1 MSPIANPYL
10 KKAVANPYAKK
21 KPGAL
26 AAVAKPRPFNRPGPT
41 VAAKV
46 GQSGA
51 HGGVRP
57 RQQPPQRPQ
66 HAVGRAVA
74 QPAGA
79 RAQGRQQHASRRI
92 APRAPPSMQGQK
104 HVRRTLPAAPA
115 PPMAATASGQ
125 SKKRPSGVSLKAQL
139 KRQIAELKMAKIR
152 KKQEKENAKFL
163 KEMEERRKRDEAAM
177 AVARKEREIQRAKE
191 EAERLVIQVRSTV
204 GMVLRE
210 MVDAV
215 ATRNGESPPQP
226 PPPRPTP
233 RPSPPAAVWSAPVP
247 RSTAFPLP
255 YPPARTPSSAAV
267 AVGVTPSPLQG
278 GIASSGGEGNGVPSG
293 KVLSFVSPRAKAGV
307 NPAEEVSSENPAGA
321 TLDQPIAPVAPS
333 ATSLLHAQVPWLC
346 SDCGRTNPPSRARC
360 AKPCYRWR
368 GGVHPHVDGRPARD
382 GLEGGTASATSLLH
396 AQVPWLCSDCG
407 RTNPPSRARCG
418 KPCYRWRGGIHPQRQ
433 DLAIARM
440 QNPISLLGVAS
451 TETVNTTAAVGDG
464 GSASVHPASDRSV
477 VVPPSLLSLIPRP
490 GASAGGTATSLL
502 HAQVPWMCSHCGTSN
517 PPSRAR
523 CGKPCYRWR
532 GGIHPQRQDLAIA
545 RMQQADSMPTAGVT
559 PLDPGSGSAS
569 FVANDATKV
578 IPRRFAQ
585 VVAPAARRPQTA
597 MPPRTAEPR
606 SEFVHGRP
614 LVAPSPF
621 ASTHKLIEAP
631 ITVIKDAGGSFGV
644 TLRLSTQSTLVE
656 PPPLPS
662 LPTGTAQT
670 KAPRRQ
676 RRRRVFFSV
685 VTVAGAEKQNAR
697 KDGPKKDVDVLH
709 PGDIVCS
716 VDGRDVGGMT
726 FQGVIS
732 LFGAASTPAES
743 TASGPSKIIQCHLS
757 IARRVTPPLTPLA
770 TQIQPLPLPTQPSF
784 NAPIFVSENGE
795 VISGDFSDAE
805 LKSVVDGLTTVRKFG
820 DFLIP
825 KRANQTLDFLSS
837 VKAHPSTGNALSRRD
852 EATIGKKLSS
862 VKLSL
867 DKKMKVLAQDYWRK
881 QWRNECVNDEQL
893 LARFDFLSDA
903 QRTSMRQ
910 LPRPAQG
917 CKCGGLDHQYVNDEK
932 CPLYLDVVPHVTREE
947 LEAVRPA
954 KQKRPK
960 KSESDTIS
968 AIGNALM
975 ERRKKVLEEQ
985 EAERREALFVELM
998 EKTQIEKMRKAIFA
1012 PGLLEVA
1019 IISTVAALM
1028 SKYSLEEADESSSSI
1043 EAISAKVEEGAT
1055 EGPTKTDASDDEDDD
1070 DIPLTALGS
1079 SEPPKKKQKAEP
1091 TYPSSAFLAEMLFY
1105 ISSTWGHVIQE
1116 NDTHADYAWH
1126 LKLGALNCD
1135 QSVDQLTQNPR
1146 QPGSL
1151 SFEHIKFLVKEFMTP
1166 RIKSTPKSSQSHNS
1180 TPADPLKTSG
1190 TSAASDT
1197 VAGISA
1203 AGAPDLAPSHSDGL
1217 VTKASTIYP
1226 LKDELQILLLSSQEA
1241 TGLFDEVMGLV
1252 GSDVLHI
1259 CSDGKVVLKRDWQFN
1274 VGASVILDAEE
1285 RGWFKGD
1292 DPANVFCLHDSLRS
1306 LTDFWE
1312 QRNGGWGLIDE
1323 PDEEA
1328 EFINEEYF
1336 DIKRDF
1342 AKDYSNHYD
1351 GKDGVGNFGI

>member
-215 ATRNGESPPQP
+215 ATRNGESPPPP

-396 AQVPWLCSDCG
+396 AQVPW
-407 RTNPPSRARCG
+407 
-418 KPCYRWRGGIHPQRQ
+418 
-433 DLAIARM
+433 
-440 QNPISLLGVAS
+440 
-451 TETVNTTAAVGDG
+451 
-464 GSASVHPASDRSV
+464 
-477 VVPPSLLSLIPRP
+477 
-490 GASAGGTATSLL
+490 
-502 HAQVPWMCSHCGTSN
+502 MCSHCGTSN

-569 FVANDATKV
+569 FVASDATKV

-757 IARRVTPPLTPLA
+757 IARRVIPPLTPLA

-1151 SFEHIKFLVKEFMTP
+1151 SFEHIKFLVKELMTP

-1180 TPADPLKTSG
+1180 TPADPLKISG

-1217 VTKASTIYP
+1217 VTKASTIDP
-1226 LKDELQILLLSSQEA
+1226 LNDELQILLLSSQEA

>member
-396 AQVPWLCSDCG
+396 AQVPW
-407 RTNPPSRARCG
+407 
-418 KPCYRWRGGIHPQRQ
+418 
-433 DLAIARM
+433 
-440 QNPISLLGVAS
+440 
-451 TETVNTTAAVGDG
+451 
-464 GSASVHPASDRSV
+464 
-477 VVPPSLLSLIPRP
+477 
-490 GASAGGTATSLL
+490 
-502 HAQVPWMCSHCGTSN
+502 MCSHCGTSN

-569 FVANDATKV
+569 FVASDATKV

-1151 SFEHIKFLVKEFMTP
+1151 SFEHIKFLVKELMTP

-1180 TPADPLKTSG
+1180 TPADPLKISG

-1217 VTKASTIYP
+1217 VTKASTIDP
-1226 LKDELQILLLSSQEA
+1226 LNDELQILLLSSQEA